1 MHHYA
6 SSPQD
11 HLPIL
16 VDIKVTKHALNV
28 GTTTIYK
35 WCRDGL
41 LTPIKFGPR
50 CTRFRLNEIQA
61 LIDAHAVTASKDGSH
76 E

>member
-1 MHHYA
+1 MCQYPL
-6 SSPQD
+6 SSRD
-11 HLPIL
+11 DLPTL

-50 CTRFRLNEIQA
+50 CTRFRLTEIQA
-61 LIDAHAVTASKDGSH
+61 LIDKHDVRKAKGAL
-76 E
+76 